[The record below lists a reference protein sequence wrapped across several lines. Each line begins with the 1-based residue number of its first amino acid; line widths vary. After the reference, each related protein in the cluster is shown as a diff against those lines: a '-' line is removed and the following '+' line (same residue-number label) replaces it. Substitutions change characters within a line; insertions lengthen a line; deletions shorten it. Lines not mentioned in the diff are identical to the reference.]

1 MERLFERVE
10 ACQMGL
16 RQWSHDIHNNPRRRI
31 DQLKECLAAL
41 ARGEQTEETQKKG
54 EELRAEL
61 ENVYSD
67 EDIFWR
73 QRSKIAW
80 AREGDRNMAYF
91 HAAASARKIKNKI
104 RGLFNSAW
112 VRCEEEREIEKA
124 ITDYFGDLF
133 QSSNPNTAII
143 DEVLEAVEV
152 RVTPEMNDQI
162 SAPFTSDEVISALNH
177 MAPFMS
183 LGPDGLPVIFF
194 HKYWH
199 MLGASIIT
207 CVLDFLN
214 LHRLPNALNYNFV
227 VLIPKNDN
235 PKRITEF

>member
-1 MERLFERVE
+1 
-10 ACQMGL
+10 
-16 RQWSHDIHNNPRRRI
+16 
-31 DQLKECLAAL
+31 
-41 ARGEQTEETQKKG
+41 
-54 EELRAEL
+54 
-61 ENVYSD
+61 
-67 EDIFWR
+67 
-73 QRSKIAW
+73 
-80 AREGDRNMAYF
+80 MAYF

-214 LHRLPNALNYNFV
+214 LHRLPNALNYTFV